1 VYENTKETAEEL
13 KRIYEERLSQQE
25 EEHESEVRNIVEKN
39 EKVTNK
45 QNKKELKDLIHLL
58 W

>member
-39 EKVTNK
+39 EKVK
-45 QNKKELKDLIHLL
+45 RIII
-58 W
+58 